1 MSFLSSARST
11 YLNKC
16 NMINHLP
23 VSLLS
28 KMGNYEIK
36 IHCEKVKVS
45 LVDNTAIV
53 GAKIDELKSLLHTQQ
68 NPIVG
73 LDFKFVKTK
82 ENSYKGKIL
91 VLCVGTCCL
100 IIQLHCLT
108 LFPRIIAQFVSD
120 ETICYLGTGMSEI
133 VQELYRHKYY
143 YLSGTGEV
151 PVNCK
156 TGVEIGYLAAK
167 VLKKANIEKSNSVSL
182 AEEVGMDIK
191 EPISRCPDWSAIVFS
206 DEEIKYAV
214 YNAYTS
220 YVIGNKLLGML

>member
-1 MSFLSSARST
+1 M
-11 YLNKC
+11 
-16 NMINHLP
+16 
-23 VSLLS
+23 SLLS

-36 IHCEKVKVS
+36 IHGEKVKVS

-53 GAKIDELKSLLHTQQ
+53 GAKVDELKSLLQTQQ

-73 LDFKFVKTK
+73 LDLKFVKTK

-91 VLCVGTCCL
+91 VLCVGTRCL
-100 IIQLHCLT
+100 IIQLQDCLIS
-108 LFPRIIAQFVSD
+108 FPRTIAQFLSD
-120 ETICYLGTGMSEI
+120 ETICYLGTGMSER
-133 VQELYRHKYY
+133 VQELYRRKYY
-143 YLSGTGEV
+143 LGGTGVV
-151 PVNCK
+151 PVNCT

-167 VLKKANIEKSNSVSL
+167 ALKKANIEKSNLVSL

>member
-1 MSFLSSARST
+1 
-11 YLNKC
+11 
-16 NMINHLP
+16 MINHLP
-23 VSLLS
+23 TSLLS

-36 IHCEKVKVS
+36 IDGEKVKVS
-45 LVDNTAIV
+45 LVDDPAIV
-53 GAKIDELKSLLHTQQ
+53 GAKIDELKSLLQTQQ

-73 LDFKFVKTK
+73 LDFKVVKTK

-108 LFPRIIAQFVSD
+108 FFPRTIAQFLSD

-133 VQELYRHKYY
+133 IQELYHHKYY
-143 YLSGTGEV
+143 YLYLSGTGEI

-167 VLKKANIEKSNSVSL
+167 VLKKANIEKCNLVSL

-191 EPISRCPDWSAIVFS
+191 QPISRCPDWSAIVFS